1 MCKLDGSPPPPGQS
15 CLSLVHPTKA
25 SPPLTTVPSATTV
38 MATNGYQET
47 PLLSLLSVL
56 TTSIHTIEDELK
68 TAGLPTFTLDPK
80 WHPLDSLDGVPP
92 PRLHESRRVAMAAA
106 NMIKALVQD
115 VGTAMMVSR
124 ISSICAHVGSTLK
137 VHLGHVHQG
146 IGSDGVHADCRN

>member
-1 MCKLDGSPPPPGQS
+1 MAYKLYVGSTVTVPTSQS
-15 CLSLVHPTKA
+15 CSR
-25 SPPLTTVPSATTV
+25 SPRIYLIRAFPPRDSCVTSK
-38 MATNGYQET
+38 MATNGLQET

-92 PRLHESRRVAMAAA
+92 PRLHEARRVAMAAA

-115 VGTAMMVSR
+115 VGTAMMVS
-124 ISSICAHVGSTLK
+124 GSTF
-137 VHLGHVHQG
+137 VCTPVEMAHR
-146 IGSDGVHADCRN
+146 SR